1 MVQAPLLTA
10 CNPPNADFLGE
21 PEIPM
26 REWLNQLANR
36 IIAGDRIKREEAL
49 ALTQNEG
56 QENIFLLGEAADRV
70 RQACCGNT
78 VNLCNIVNI
87 KSGNCSENRA
97 FCVQSAHHPGQESP
111 IYGITPKQEILA
123 QAKAAEAA
131 GTRRFCVKSFLSI

>member
-1 MVQAPLLTA
+1 VINQSRNATRGTSVGQAPLLTA

-56 QENIFLLGEAADRV
+56 QENIFLLAKPLIGCAKLAAVIR
-70 RQACCGNT
+70 
-78 VNLCNIVNI
+78 
-87 KSGNCSENRA
+87 
-97 FCVQSAHHPGQESP
+97 
-111 IYGITPKQEILA
+111 
-123 QAKAAEAA
+123 
-131 GTRRFCVKSFLSI
+131 